1 MNITFSRIL
10 LNIGA
15 TAVVGAAVL
24 IALPAQASAADDCTA
39 SGLART
45 ISGVTAGVADYLD
58 THPDVNAAFTN
69 LKGQP
74 RQQMRAGAQQYLD
87 ANPAVRSDL
96 QGIRAP
102 LADFTQRCGMT
113 LPAGGLLGP

>member
-1 MNITFSRIL
+1 MTIPFCGTL
-10 LNIGA
+10 LSVGA
-15 TAVVGAAVL
+15 TTIVGAAVL
-24 IALPAQASAADDCTA
+24 IALPGQASAADDCTA

-45 ISGVTAGVADYLD
+45 VSGVTAGVADYLD
-58 THPDVNAAFTN
+58 GHPDVNAAFTN

-102 LADFTQRCGMT
+102 LTDFTQRCGMA